1 MPALKKFFCGLVW
14 LMLICGLCSC
24 GWYTESD
31 LKDAED
37 YGYWE
42 GYDAGYSA
50 ARQKLRTV
58 ISCSISSRDFS
69 CIPISPHF
77 FAASG

>member
-50 ARQKLRTV
+50 AKDELY
-58 ISCSISSRDFS
+58 SDFYY
-69 CIPISPHF
+69 
-77 FAASG
+77 